1 MKINCNVAQDL
12 MQPYVEDIL
21 SRDSRELLKEH
32 LEGCEACRAKLE
44 EIRGINK
51 ELDGEIGEAGA
62 GSGAVAAEA
71 TEDVATF
78 KNFKKWI
85 DYRRA
90 IAMIVA
96 AVMVVTA
103 IAGFAFWVEEYQT
116 YIPYVESGVKV
127 SSEGDVYTDMPYQMC
142 KILTTP
148 VRTEEGY
155 QYVAF
160 IYLTSSFKS
169 RNLEKPGEIE
179 ILTNPKADFWVQAEN
194 EDEPTVLT
202 AMYYA
207 SSSTLNKTKSFS
219 FHKELLIS
227 PYLTDEERQ
236 EQLDKLIADSV
247 LIWEKED

>member
-21 SRDSRELLKEH
+21 SKDSRELLEEH
-32 LEGCEACRAKLE
+32 LDGCEACRTKLD

-51 ELDGEIGEAGA
+51 ELDGEIAGDAA
-62 GSGAVAAEA
+62 GSADEA
-71 TEDVATF
+71 TSKADVATF

-90 IAMIVA
+90 IAMIVV

-116 YIPYVESGVKV
+116 YIPYEKSGVKV
-127 SSEGDVYTDMPYQMC
+127 SSEGDVYTDLPYQMC
-142 KILTTP
+142 KIFTTP

-155 QYVAF
+155 QYVGF
-160 IYLTSSFKS
+160 LYLTSSFKS
-169 RNLEKPGEIE
+169 RNLEKSGKIE

-194 EDEPTVLT
+194 EDEPTVIT

-247 LIWEKED
+247 LIWEKDD